1 MSGGKKHRRKRK
13 QPESVNAEELLKLEK
28 RKENKKYLLPLALNS
43 VVFLIAYW
51 FFMSQPF
58 YKTVLWIYFALT
70 LGSTL
75 TYVVYNRAFT
85 RKGVTPEM
93 LPAEWSYEKRCEFIE
108 DGHRRLEKSKWM
120 LLVIFPLIVVYA
132 FELFSIY
139 ILPMLGSMV
148 SGI

>member
-28 RKENKKYLLPLALNS
+28 RKENKKYLLPLVLNT

-51 FFMSQPF
+51 FFMNQPF

-70 LGSTL
+70 LGFAL
-75 TYVVYNRAFT
+75 VYVVYNRAFT

-93 LPAEWSYEKRCEFIE
+93 LPSSMTEEEKAEFIA
-108 DGHRRLEKSKWM
+108 DGERRLKKSKWM
-120 LLVIFPLIVVYA
+120 LTIIFPLILTFFIDMFV
-132 FELFSIY
+132 LFVAEP
-139 ILPMLGSMV
+139 LL
-148 SGI
+148 SGFNF

>member
-93 LPAEWSYEKRCEFIE
+93 LPSSMSEEEKTEFIA
-108 DGHRRLEKSKWM
+108 DGERRLKRSKWM
-120 LLVIFPLIVVYA
+120 LTIIFPLILTFFIDMFV
-132 FELFSIY
+132 LFVAEP
-139 ILPMLGSMV
+139 LL
-148 SGI
+148 SGFNF